1 MNNTRG
7 FKKKLI
13 ASAIASYAAFGITT
27 QALAQE
33 NTVDEIVVTG
43 VRAALISAMETKR
56 NAPGVLEAI
65 NAEDIGK
72 FPDTNMAE
80 SLQRVPGVSIDREG
94 GEGKF
99 VTVRGFG
106 AGFNITTLN
115 GRQLTSEDTNRDFE
129 FDTLGADMISGLVI
143 NKSGSALGESGG
155 IGATID
161 IKTARPLE
169 VGDKISG
176 GLKMGYETLNE
187 ESAPEGSILVSHKFA
202 DDTFGALLA
211 YNHFERESTV
221 DRVTNNH
228 WTRVPVSAYDPSDYK
243 SNASTTGYVY
253 QPQNHFI
260 NVQRDRRTRDN
271 ANLVLQFA
279 PTDKLTLTGDV
290 LYSKYELLR
299 DQNMLVNWFGS
310 RAGWHDIE
318 TDKNGTITHFVADD
332 KDVAGGFVQNTEF
345 NAIRENRKSDTLEYG
360 LNAKYE
366 ITDNFSVIADVYKS
380 ESNYKDPNGFGNSQ
394 VTMGYRNR
402 LTWDMTGNSIP
413 AISGFETGTGTDGRQ
428 PDANGN
434 LTIPNKDYLDPSNL
448 RPGFTIRNGRVVK
461 DTMDQF
467 KLEGVFK
474 SDEATGLVKSTFGVS
489 HKSHEK
495 DRESY
500 TTGRGLTPEE
510 WSTVKANQPN
520 VPDWVQ
526 GALNCMFCDGGFYW
540 TKITPPK
547 VTVLDAGSGFL
558 SGVSKTGPIQTKWLQ
573 FDYDEFRKIYEGAV
587 GLTFNTAKVPSDTF
601 GVTEGIDALYTQL
614 EFAGDVSGHN
624 YYFVTGLRYERTDLD
639 IDGRLA
645 SLKSVFEQGEVLG
658 KVLSDATPV
667 TLKSSYDEF
676 LPNIDFKF
684 NFTDDL
690 IGRVDFSKTITR
702 PAIDA
707 LRPNLSFGDLKT
719 GGPYP
724 VNAGNPEL
732 KPLESQ
738 NIDLALEWYYA
749 NGSYASAGL
758 FYKQVDN
765 FIVDATSGQKIND
778 ATGKPAVDP
787 TTDQE
792 IVFQVTK
799 PSNVETA
806 KVNGFEFAVQH
817 MFGESGFGA
826 VVNGTIVNT
835 NAEYDVNKFDSAFA
849 LLGLSDSYNLV
860 GFYENDQFQV
870 RLAYNWRDEFLRAV
884 TDSEPHYVKA
894 YGQFDLSAS
903 YNLTSNITL
912 TFDGINITDEAT
924 QWRGRY
930 SNHFELAETSGPRY
944 SVGVR
949 ASF

>member
-1 MNNTRG
+1 MRTTKNFN
-7 FKKKLI
+7 KKIL
-13 ASAIASYAAFGITT
+13 ASAIASCALVGLGQYVYAQDAP
-27 QALAQE
+27 
-33 NTVDEIVVTG
+33 VDEITITG

-56 NAPGVLEAI
+56 NATGVVEAI

-106 AGFNITTLN
+106 ADFNITTLN
-115 GRQLTSEDTNRDFE
+115 GRQLTSEDTNRAFE

-143 NKSGSALGESGG
+143 NKSGSALVESGG

-176 GLKMGYETLNE
+176 GLKIGYETLQE
-187 ESAPEGSILVSHKFA
+187 ESAPEGSVLVSHKFA
-202 DDTFGALLA
+202 DDTVGVLLA
-211 YNHFERESTV
+211 YNHFERDSTV
-221 DRVTNNH
+221 DRVNNNH
-228 WTRVPVSAYDPSDYK
+228 WTRVPVSAYDPGDYK
-243 SNASTTGYVY
+243 SNNSTTGYVY

-260 NVQRDRRTRDN
+260 EVQRDRRTRDN
-271 ANLVLQFA
+271 ANVVLQFA
-279 PTDKLTLTGDV
+279 PTDKLTITADA

-310 RAGWHDIE
+310 RAGWHDLV

-332 KDVAGGFVQNTEF
+332 HDVPGGFSQGTEF
-345 NAIRENRKSDTLEYG
+345 NAIRENRKSDTLETG
-360 LNAKYE
+360 LNAKYD
-366 ITDNFSVIADVYKS
+366 ISDNFSVIADAYRS
-380 ESNYKDPNGFGNSQ
+380 ESNYKDPNGFGNAQ

-402 LTWDMTGNSIP
+402 LTWDMNGNAIP

-428 PDANGN
+428 PDANGA

-448 RPGFTIRNGRVVK
+448 RPGFTSRNGRVVD
-461 DTMDQF
+461 DTMTQF
-467 KLEGVFK
+467 KLEGVFD
-474 SDEATGLVKSTFGVS
+474 SHEDSGLVKSTFGFS
-489 HKSHEK
+489 SKSREK
-495 DRESY
+495 ARESY
-500 TTGRGLTPEE
+500 TTERPLTDAEKA
-510 WSTVKANQPN
+510 TVKANRPEAYVDGN
-520 VPDWVQ
+520 
-526 GALNCMFCDGGFYW
+526 LNCMFCGGEFFW

-547 VTVLDAGSGFL
+547 VTVLDAGSDFL

-573 FDYDEFRKIYEGAV
+573 FDFDEFRKVYEGAV
-587 GLTFNTAKVPSDTF
+587 GLNFTTAKLPSDTF
-601 GVTEGIDALYTQL
+601 AVTEDINALYSQL
-614 EFAGDVSGHN
+614 EFAGDLSGHK
-624 YYFVTGLRYERTDLD
+624 YYFVAGLRYEKTDLD
-639 IDGRLA
+639 IDGNLA
-645 SLKSVFEQGEVLG
+645 SLVSVAAQGEVLA
-658 KVLSDATPV
+658 KTLSAVTPK

-676 LPNIDFKF
+676 LPNVDFKY

-690 IGRVDFSKTITR
+690 IGRVDYSKTITR
-702 PAIDA
+702 PAIDS
-707 LRPNLSFGDLKT
+707 LRPNLTFGDLKT

-724 VNAGNPEL
+724 VQAGNPDL

-749 NGSYASAGL
+749 KGSYASAGV

-765 FIVDATSGQKIND
+765 FIVSSTSGQKIND
-778 ATGKPAVDP
+778 ASGKPAVDP
-787 TTDQE
+787 TTGQE

-826 VVNGTIVNT
+826 VANGTIVNT
-835 NAEYDVNKFDSAFA
+835 NAEYDIKKFDSAFA
-849 LLGLSDSYNLV
+849 LTGLSDSYNLV
-860 GFYENDQFQV
+860 GFYETDKYQV
-870 RLAYNWRDEFLRAV
+870 RLAYNWRSEFLQSLH
-884 TDSEPHYVKA
+884 DNEPHFVKA

-903 YNLTSNITL
+903 YNLTQNITL
-912 TFDGINITDEAT
+912 TFDGINITDEAY
-924 QWRGRY
+924 QVRGRY
-930 SNHFELAETSGPRY
+930 ANHFELAETSGPRY
-944 SVGVR
+944 SLGVR